1 MIVAPKIR
9 EYTTVETLE
18 VNRENKEHKKA
29 KLIKSST
36 KVKLVM
42 CSLTLISFIMGLAL
56 TSLAAHVSAKGQEL
70 NTIKRELNSLQIN
83 NERLQLE
90 KTRLLALENIETIAI
105 TELGMEKP
113 QFENLKM
120 VTVEEISTA
129 DALLALHKPS
139 ENRGMN
145 MEDNNS
151 SVSLMTA
158 IANVFSGWAVT
169 GKH

>member
-1 MIVAPKIR
+1 MLVAPKLR
-9 EYTTVETLE
+9 EYNTVENLK
-18 VNRENKEHKKA
+18 VNRANSEHKKN
-29 KLIKSST
+29 KIIKSST
-36 KVKLVM
+36 KVKLFM

-70 NTIKRELNSLQIN
+70 NSIKRELNSLQIN

-90 KTRLLALENIETIAI
+90 KTRLLALENIEAIAI

-129 DALLALHKPS
+129 DALLALHKPY
-139 ENRGMN
+139 ENKELN
-145 MEDNNS
+145 IADNNF

-158 IANVFSGWAVT
+158 IANVFSGWAIT